1 MEKQQMDK
9 REENDRK
16 EAWNRARY
24 CYGTAEIFKRRQRRL
39 SPWININ
46 KFMGFI
52 VPLSVGSAVLTL
64 GFDESLLHKILP
76 IAGIFSFIQLIISLL
91 SLIYNWDSKL
101 ESYKN
106 SASKN
111 MDYSEKFRNIG
122 RRYDEDEK
130 YAEQLKEMI
139 LLDNVQRK
147 IDEDMKIS
155 AKEERFGKKQGEIQ
169 FYGNSENNKSKKC
182 NASENHQQ

>member
-1 MEKQQMDK
+1 MEIQEK
-9 REENDRK
+9 NDRV

-24 CYGTAEIFKRRQRRL
+24 CFGTAEIFKRRQRRL
-39 SPWININ
+39 SHWININ

-52 VPLSVGSAVLTL
+52 VPLSVGSTVLTF
-64 GFDESLLHKILP
+64 GFDVSLLPKILL

-91 SLIYNWDSKL
+91 SLICNWDSKL

-106 SASKN
+106 SVSKN
-111 MDYSEKFRNIG
+111 MDYSEKFRIIG
-122 RRYDEDEK
+122 TRYEEDKK

-147 IDEDMKIS
+147 IDEGMKIS
-155 AKEERFGKKQGEIQ
+155 AKEKSFGDEKVSIQ
-169 FYGNSENNKSKKC
+169 FEDNKSKKC